1 VKYLPLTAFALGLLA
16 SPASAASWLFYCG
29 PVDPK
34 TDVKTCAVFD
44 DNIGLSVVFE
54 KKSASTAAQ
63 AICLFEGNFNFGRRG
78 MIRIDDQKAIES
90 DQGGCIDPKEIL
102 PQLRTGKRLHTRIYE
117 RLDREGSLDG
127 FAAAM
132 DKLIKRAF

>member
-1 VKYLPLTAFALGLLA
+1 MLALGLLA

-34 TDVKTCAVFD
+34 TDAKTCAVFD
-44 DNIGLSVVFE
+44 DSIGVSVVFE
-54 KKSASTAAQ
+54 KKPASTTAQ
-63 AICLFEGNFNFGRRG
+63 GICIFEGNFNFGHPG

-102 PQLRTGKRLHTRIYE
+102 PQMRTGKRIRTQIQE

-132 DKLIKRAF
+132 DRVIKRAF

>member
-1 VKYLPLTAFALGLLA
+1 VKYLPLTMIALNLLA
-16 SPASAASWLFYCG
+16 SPARADSWLYYCG

-34 TDVKTCAVFD
+34 TDAKTCAVFD
-44 DNIGLSVVFE
+44 DNVGLSVVFE
-54 KKSASTAAQ
+54 KRSASTTAH

-90 DQGGCIDPKEIL
+90 DQGGCIDPKEVV
-102 PQLRTGKRLHTRIYE
+102 PQLRTGKRLRTRIYE
-117 RLDREGSLDG
+117 RLDREGSLEG
-127 FAAAM
+127 FAGAM